1 MLQNTAFA
9 NPTTLPVSGNDL
21 DLGSQTKPRILI
33 VDDDADTVGM
43 MKLILRGSGFDVSGA
58 HDHRSAVE
66 KCAEVRPDIILLDL
80 MMPEVDGYS
89 TFTMLREVTAAP
101 ILFVSA
107 AVRETHVVRSLELG
121 AEDYITKPFHSGELV
136 ARVKRVLRKQAPA
149 RDQNGHIFP
158 AISLEIDYE
167 AREVSL
173 RGRRIHL
180 LPREFALLKILAER
194 APKNVPYEQI
204 TAQLWGE
211 DTKKTRS
218 HLKTIAFVLRRKLE
232 EDPLRPV
239 LLVNNRSVGYQLLTQ
254 S

>member
-1 MLQNTAFA
+1 MLQNATHASSA
-9 NPTTLPVSGNDL
+9 TPILSGEDL
-21 DLGSQTKPRILI
+21 DLGSQVKPRVLI

-43 MKLILRGSGFDVSGA
+43 IKLILRGSGVDVSGA

-66 KCAEVRPDIILLDL
+66 KCAEIRPDLILLDL

-89 TFTMLREVTAAP
+89 TFTMLRQVSLAP

-107 AVRETHVVRSLELG
+107 AERETHAARSLELG

-149 RDQNGHIFP
+149 RAQSEFAFP
-158 AISLEIDYE
+158 AIRLEIDTQ
-167 AREVSL
+167 ARQVSL
-173 RGRRIHL
+173 RGRIIHL

-204 TAQLWGE
+204 TARLWGE
-211 DTKKTRS
+211 DSKKNRS
-218 HLKTIAFVLRRKLE
+218 HLKTIAFALRRKLE
-232 EDPLRPV
+232 EDPLQPT
-239 LLVNNRSVGYQLLTQ
+239 LIVNNRSVGYQLLTQ
-254 S
+254 T